1 MNATL
6 PRACALFA
14 LVAALAACGS
24 LPGRSSGKAVST
36 AGPTPDLVGTY
47 DNHEQVWQ
55 AGAAA
60 MPRVRIEVVPLSREG
75 WYGWTT
81 RFEGSGA
88 LVSTLVL
95 RVDTGGDAVTVVP
108 HRGAGAPLGKA
119 FDPAKWTALDACA
132 LRGHA
137 QPGKLRVD
145 ADATACASIAAGLG
159 AEAALLPL
167 SIEREGD
174 WLRTRLYADQARGAE
189 ARSEARR
196 VVAFTGWAAV
206 NGAGREATAGSSDW
220 HMSRDLQLDNE
231 GGRVALAWRDGK
243 PSGYSLLLERLT
255 YRESG
260 TDMLKL
266 SVVEDASGAVV
277 VYAWADP
284 TSSRIG
290 VNLGWVQVGLE
301 RTAAVEARR

>member
-1 MNATL
+1 M
-6 PRACALFA
+6 
-14 LVAALAACGS
+14 
-24 LPGRSSGKAVST
+24 PGRSSVPAT
-36 AGPTPDLVGTY
+36 AATGGSADLAGTY

-60 MPRVRIEVVPLSREG
+60 SPRVRIEVVPLSRAG

-81 RFEGSGA
+81 RFEGSGT

-95 RVDTGGDAVTVVP
+95 RVDMAGDAVTVIP
-108 HRGAGAPLGKA
+108 YRGAGAPLGKA
-119 FDPAKWTALDACA
+119 FDPAQWTPLDACA
-132 LRGHA
+132 LRGNV
-137 QPGKLRVD
+137 QPGKLRID

-167 SIEREGD
+167 SIERDGD

-206 NGAGREATAGSSDW
+206 NGAGRQATADNTDW
-220 HMSRDLQLDNE
+220 HMSRDLRLDNE

-301 RTAAVEARR
+301 RAVSVEGRR